1 MNKEKYVKDY
11 IAESLFQLMQK
22 KQYSKITITEI
33 VNHAGVERKSFY
45 KNYSNKENI
54 LTEKIKIITD
64 EFLTE
69 INIKEFKY
77 DLKKNFVVIFNHMK
91 KQDSIVKLFYKNDL
105 MYLIENVF
113 IDTVIKLNQDLPKE
127 YAYFIAG
134 GYYNLYYYWLENNYK
149 ENPEELSN

>member
-1 MNKEKYVKDY
+1 
-11 IAESLFQLMQK
+11 
-22 KQYSKITITEI
+22 
-33 VNHAGVERKSFY
+33 
-45 KNYSNKENI
+45 
-54 LTEKIKIITD
+54 
-64 EFLTE
+64 
-69 INIKEFKY
+69 
-77 DLKKNFVVIFNHMK
+77 MK